1 MFSFKYSLVAVGT
14 VLLLSACAAGGPGS
28 MQMGSAGNRSVASG
42 AAGGS
47 TTLGANSNL
56 ERCASPLG
64 TISLTEDVSST
75 WYGEYRQHKL
85 PSTIQLMRVFIQQSN
100 CFVVVERSARGMNA
114 MNRERELQN
123 SGEMRAGSN
132 FGKGQ
137 MVSSDFA
144 MTPEVTF
151 ADRNTQG
158 GAEIA
163 DIAGEILSRGKLGKE
178 IGRSRTA
185 VSVANR
191 GLREVAQSTATEA
204 SVLLMLVDNRSGVQL
219 AAAEG
224 TATKV
229 DFGGPLFR
237 TVGGL
242 TGMSSYTA
250 TPAGKVVVAA
260 FMDAFNNMVI
270 TLRDY
275 KPQEVKGGLG
285 KGGQLKVGN

>member
-1 MFSFKYSLVAVGT
+1 MFTIKPILLAIGAAV
-14 VLLLSACAAGGPGS
+14 LLSACAAGGPGS
-28 MQMGSAGNRSVASG
+28 MQMGSAGNRSAASG

-47 TTLGANSNL
+47 TSLGANSNL
-56 ERCASPLG
+56 ERCDSPLG

-75 WYGEYRQHKL
+75 WYGEYRQTKL
-85 PSTIQLMRVFIQQSN
+85 PSTIQLMRIFIQQSN

-123 SGEMRAGSN
+123 SGEMRSGSN

-144 MTPEVTF
+144 LTPEVTF
-151 ADRNTQG
+151 ADRNTD
-158 GAEIA
+158 GAGA
-163 DIAGEILSRGKLGKE
+163 VASVLGEVLSRGKLGKE

-191 GLREVAQSTATEA
+191 GLNELADSTATEA

-242 TGMSSYTA
+242 TGMSSYTK

-260 FMDAFNNMVI
+260 FMDAFNNMVV

-275 KPQEVKGGLG
+275 KAQEVKGGLG
-285 KGGQLKVGN
+285 KGGRLKVGN